1 MNHRRSKHSRI
12 MWTEINLVGP
22 MPVLVEST
30 HYLTFACNVLA
41 LLIQEIRSKV
51 STITMSHILKPPAL
65 LNNNAIDNTRITT
78 VLYRSP
84 QMAQIFKKKKPSVSV
99 CWHYPDLST
108 KILFALFPPYVTL
121 NRLPGKWLSSPCR
134 RHEGNDEHRYSATHS

>member
-1 MNHRRSKHSRI
+1 

-30 HYLTFACNVLA
+30 HYLTFAFNVLA

-84 QMAQIFKKKKPSVSV
+84 QMAQIFKKKKKPSVSV
-99 CWHYPDLST
+99 C
-108 KILFALFPPYVTL
+108 
-121 NRLPGKWLSSPCR
+121 
-134 RHEGNDEHRYSATHS
+134 